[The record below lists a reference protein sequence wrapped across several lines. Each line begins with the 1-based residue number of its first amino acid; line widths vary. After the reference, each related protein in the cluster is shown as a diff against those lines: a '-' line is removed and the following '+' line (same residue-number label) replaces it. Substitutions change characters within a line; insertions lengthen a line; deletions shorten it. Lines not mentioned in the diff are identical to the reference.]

1 MVGLIRGRVYYTLL
15 SWYGFLGMLPG
26 FAINRRF
33 MEQMMGVSKSLPD
46 DLVEEIARANT
57 TSKWQD
63 SFDLARTILGLAGN
77 HFSLARKM
85 RRVYHRPPKDFQT
98 PQKPMEQE
106 R

>member
-1 MVGLIRGRVYYTLL
+1 
-15 SWYGFLGMLPG
+15 
-26 FAINRRF
+26 

-85 RRVYHRPPKDFQT
+85 RRLYHPLQHALKH
-98 PQKPMEQE
+98 PQKPLQKQSADKFGASF
-106 R
+106 RPALARPLIRRHTTPLHQL